1 MKLENKYPDKI
12 IERGKEYLSSV
23 KYCIK
28 IKDFIYGKVE
38 GSRTYKTEVD
48 LETLDGNCSCPYG
61 TNCKHAVALY
71 LNYKKGL
78 FSDSVDFIK
87 GLNKMSN
94 NELKELILSKLKENP
109 DWIIKYNIR
118 KNKNTGDFI
127 KSFQKNFSSE
137 IVNEADALLPNF
149 SFQQLLKLHDY
160 IYNNY
165 DNLAEKL
172 EGGSEEDNY
181 REDYLDEEEYD
192 KGLYELNEKLIEII
206 VKKSL
211 EKDKVNEVIKRDS
224 LREEIINQADLF
236 KKYKDKIKKEFSKDE
251 YFEFLLNL
259 KNPDISEVKIY
270 VNKVNKNIIYDFI
283 NEKPVFIK
291 ELAKTINDKT
301 LMLSVSI
308 YEKDFNKIIENFDMF
323 EDAIKEYSE
332 LNNQLS
338 DIVELFIKN
347 KYRNEEIAKKLLS
360 NYENTKYNNKQLNYL
375 ASQIAD
381 FEFIKSNFDKDEI
394 ETHVVLLE
402 RMSQIDKENTFK
414 FIKNKKDLLNRHWS
428 FIVPLFNFLKK
439 VYTKDEI
446 QNYIKENQELFRT
459 SSHLK
464 KHLKEESGVF
474 ISQKE
479 GELIVEIKP

>member
-236 KKYKDKIKKEFSKDE
+236 KKYKDKIKREFSKDE
-251 YFEFLLNL
+251 YCEFLLNL
-259 KNPDISEVKIY
+259 KNPNISEVKIY
-270 VNKVNKNIIYDFI
+270 VNKLNKNIIYDFI

-360 NYENTKYNNKQLNYL
+360 N
-375 ASQIAD
+375 
-381 FEFIKSNFDKDEI
+381 DEI